1 MSADKRIRVMVVDD
15 HPVVRDGLRNALVY
29 SDEFDV
35 VGQAV
40 NGTEAVGLAE
50 DLRPDVIIM
59 DVIMPEK
66 DGVDACREIVDLL
79 PDTPVLMLTTS
90 TEDEAVIESI
100 AAGATGYLLKDTGL
114 VELLET
120 VREVAAGCLHI
131 PVQYLRRAFRTM
143 RAGSQPASQRSVD
156 ALTSRERETLA
167 LLPRSPRLDHQRNH
181 LVRGPGVLRTDP
193 GLSIRPSA
201 PGTGPPGSGGAER
214 SPLSFRP
221 TSNGE
226 TTEPAG
232 CSSTGA
238 KPIRPARSRRCS
250 SPAGP

>member
-50 DLRPDVIIM
+50 DLRPDVIVM

-79 PDTPVLMLTTS
+79 PDTPVLMLTAS
-90 TEDEAVIESI
+90 TEDGAVIESI

-167 LLPRSPRLDHQRNH
+167 LFATGRSNAQISELEGASPTTVRNAVYRIQDKLGARTKQEVVVWAVRNGLLDD
-181 LVRGPGVLRTDP
+181 V
-193 GLSIRPSA
+193 
-201 PGTGPPGSGGAER
+201 PP
-214 SPLSFRP
+214 
-221 TSNGE
+221 
-226 TTEPAG
+226 
-232 CSSTGA
+232 
-238 KPIRPARSRRCS
+238 
-250 SPAGP
+250 

>member
-167 LLPRSPRLDHQRNH
+167 LFATGRSYAQIAELEGASPTTVRNAVYHIQDKLGARTKQEVVVWAVRNGLLDD
-181 LVRGPGVLRTDP
+181 V
-193 GLSIRPSA
+193 
-201 PGTGPPGSGGAER
+201 PP
-214 SPLSFRP
+214 
-221 TSNGE
+221 
-226 TTEPAG
+226 
-232 CSSTGA
+232 
-238 KPIRPARSRRCS
+238 
-250 SPAGP
+250 